1 MTSFFLIFFYYWVI
15 IFSIIGHGLLFSK
28 FILKQPNSNINIGY
42 IGLYGIFSLLL
53 ISYFSSFF
61 LAHDLFFNLIII
73 IFGLIYFFVS
83 FKKNLLSNNFKI
95 LIIIYSLLLIT
106 IYAAKQHDDF
116 GYYHFPYTQL
126 LTEYS
131 GLIGIGNFNHG
142 FRTHSSI
149 FYLSSLFYLP
159 FIKYFLF
166 HLTPVFFLGFSNFI
180 LYKKIKDYLD
190 TKNNLY
196 LLFLSLF
203 SLVFVNVFFY
213 RLAEHGTDR
222 SAMVLIIIL
231 VIEIM
236 YLINLKKNYEKDF
249 ILNPIILISIIFSLK
264 AFYIIYL
271 PLFLVVLF
279 YYKEKNKL
287 IIFLLKNKVFYFCI
301 SLIFICLFTNFLN
314 TGCLIYPANFL
325 CYENFQWSI
334 PLKEVEQMNLWYQQ
348 WSKAGANPNFRV
360 ENPEEYIKNFNWLSN
375 WFQMYFFNKVSD
387 FLLGIVFLIFLFM
400 SIFFRK
406 KIKTNKKKLLLLYI
420 ILLILFFEW
429 FYFHPALR
437 YGGYHLI
444 ALLFFLPV
452 SILLEK
458 YSGLKI
464 NFDKKVYLIIF
475 LGILVFLTRN
485 AIRLNKEYRAYNYNP
500 IKNAYYK
507 DFQQTFLINE
517 SIKKIIMCID
527 KKTNES
533 CENNSIKAK
542 KIFNS
547 YMFYKK
553 K

>member
-1 MTSFFLIFFYYWVI
+1 MSSFLTLSIYYWII
-15 IFSIIGHGLLFSK
+15 IFSITGYGVLFNQ
-28 FILKQPNSNINIGY
+28 FILKTSERNIGF
-42 IGLYGIFSLLL
+42 IGIYGIFSLLL

-61 LAHDLFFNLIII
+61 VPHNILFNSIII
-73 IFGLIYFFVS
+73 GIGLIYFLVS
-83 FKKNLLSNNFKI
+83 LKKFFLPNDLRNLIVIF
-95 LIIIYSLLLIT
+95 LLLQIT

-116 GYYHFPYTQL
+116 GYYHFPYAQL

-159 FIKYFLF
+159 FIKYFSF

-180 LYKKIKDYLD
+180 LYKKIKDNLD
-190 TKNNLY
+190 KKNNLY
-196 LLFLSLF
+196 LTFLSLF

-222 SAMVLIIIL
+222 SAMILIMIL

-485 AIRLNKEYRAYNYNP
+485 ALRLNKEYKAYNYNP